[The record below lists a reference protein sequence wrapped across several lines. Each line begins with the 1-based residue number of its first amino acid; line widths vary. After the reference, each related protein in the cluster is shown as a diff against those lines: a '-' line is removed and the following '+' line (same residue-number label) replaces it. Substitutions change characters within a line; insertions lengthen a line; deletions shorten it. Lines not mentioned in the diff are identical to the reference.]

1 MDGSGSLDLKFVTHG
16 QYSDNVG
23 SRVYLLD
30 EGGDNYYMF
39 RSTIRHLEEFIAT
52 RHIPSIML
60 SIVQA

>member
-1 MDGSGSLDLKFVTHG
+1 MVHSIQFENNYGITVDGSGSLDLKFVTHG

-39 RSTIRHLEEFIAT
+39 R
-52 RHIPSIML
+52 
-60 SIVQA
+60 

>member
-30 EGGDNYYMF
+30 EGGKNYYMF
-39 RSTIRHLEEFIAT
+39 RLTIRYFGRIRSNWTSLQ
-52 RHIPSIML
+52 L
-60 SIVQA
+60 C